1 MRAGG
6 LLRLLGAAS
15 LAAAASLKDV
25 PKPKGP
31 LTWGDVNVVH
41 TTDIHGWILGHP
53 KPVFPELNW
62 SGTFGDFSSFLHH
75 MRKKAEEEK
84 RDLFL
89 VDSGDR
95 RIGHG
100 LTDRLMPGTVN
111 GQLVVEMYI
120 FMGYDAVCPGNH
132 DIEHRPVVEWVIK
145 DLKKQ
150 WGDRFISSN
159 VRLNTTTGK
168 FDPQNDPRPFYG
180 ASHRYWTTDKT
191 KRKIMAYGLTT
202 AGSRIAKD
210 DNGAEMLAIVPLK
223 TVATQKWFLDT
234 LEQEVD
240 VFLIVGHMDPEKPCA
255 EDGWIYLYDAIRK
268 KHPLTPIM
276 MFAGHTHKRACTR
289 FTSAPNHYK
298 RSMLLQSGRY
308 FDTVGW
314 MSTSLDDNKQGGHL
328 KMTRRYLDN
337 NVVTYKFHT
346 GKSTDDEFHTDVGIA
361 MTDRVYGID
370 RAEGLSQIYGFLKHD
385 YFLDRKEW
393 DPSKPDEESMFN
405 LYLDAVEK
413 VLVKGGN
420 WLFFSNWGTIR
431 GDLYR
436 GEFTLGDFYSI
447 SPNDKDRYRTVRV
460 KRSVADLVVKKIQ
473 DQNPSKAQCR
483 SGFAPTTLEDSKQM
497 VRPTTSVHSRSL
509 AQVPMGISV
518 NSTAQLTLGLKTW
531 DVCGDAGEDTPYGD
545 GDDVE
550 HNPIP
555 QVSFDQNPPVYFWRK
570 SWKENSISAD
580 EEVDLIFPKY
590 AGGKVPKALNEI
602 IGCKPPYDGCKPYT
616 EASLKDYRDDLTQDQ
631 LLGLYIRQAM
641 KTIPDG
647 YPMPE

>member
-1 MRAGG
+1 MRTGG
-6 LLRLLGAAS
+6 LLRLLGATS
-15 LAAAASLKDV
+15 LAAAASLNDV
-25 PKPKGP
+25 PKPKAP
-31 LTWGDVNVVH
+31 LTWGDVNVFH

-62 SGTFGDFSSFLHH
+62 RQAIRQLQFPPCINDFIS
-75 MRKKAEEEK
+75 AEEK
-84 RDLFL
+84 RDLLL

-100 LTDRLMPGTVN
+100 LTDRVTPGAVN
-111 GQLVVEMYI
+111 GQLVAGMYI

-145 DLKKQ
+145 DFKKQ

-180 ASHRYWTTDKT
+180 GQYWYNSVVPIIHLLLYMQPPIGTGLRIKPSKWFSLNIYLYLISISTFR
-191 KRKIMAYGLTT
+191 RKIMAYGLST

-210 DNGAEMLAIVPLK
+210 DNGAEMLAIVPL
-223 TVATQKWFLDT
+223 TTMATQKWVSSLFSPYASFINIPSPTVQFLDT

-240 VFLIVGHMDPEKPCA
+240 VFLIVGHMDPDKPCT
-255 EDGWIYLYDAIRK
+255 EDGWIYLYNAIRK

-314 MSTSLDDNKQGGHL
+314 MSTSLDDNKKGGDL
-328 KMTRRYLDN
+328 KMTRRYLNN
-337 NVVTYKFHT
+337 NVVTYKFHS
-346 GKSTDDEFHTDVGIA
+346 GKQTDDEFHTDAGVA

-370 RAEGLSQIYGFLKHD
+370 RAQGLSQVYGFLEHD

-405 LYLDAVEK
+405 LYLDAVQG
-413 VLVKGGN
+413 VLINRPGN

-447 SPNDKDRYRTVRV
+447 SPNDKDRYQTARV

-483 SGFAPTTLEDSKQM
+483 SGFAPTTLGDSKQM
-497 VRPTTSVHSRSL
+497 VPPTTNMRSQPHVQVSV
-509 AQVPMGISV
+509 GGV

-531 DVCGDAGEDTPYGD
+531 DVSPCLLYPT
-545 GDDVE
+545 
-550 HNPIP
+550 
-555 QVSFDQNPPVYFWRK
+555 DQP
-570 SWKENSISAD
+570 
-580 EEVDLIFPKY
+580 
-590 AGGKVPKALNEI
+590 
-602 IGCKPPYDGCKPYT
+602 
-616 EASLKDYRDDLTQDQ
+616 
-631 LLGLYIRQAM
+631 
-641 KTIPDG
+641 
-647 YPMPE
+647 